1 MTHRLRLAVLAA
13 TALLAA
19 PVRADTVRAN
29 STTLFYT
36 REDPYVR
43 DVGGAQP
50 DFTRELDRVAP
61 IFEIVSVT
69 ATDVTTGFAEE
80 VEIALSTWGAVDLAD
95 IRRWQ
100 NGGTAGSRASGDV
113 DVGYVKGEL
122 LDRRLVLRVG
132 RQLVAEGNARMVH
145 LDGGEMRLRLPA
157 WFGLSAYA
165 GAVVPSRFAGRGGE
179 LATGNHR
186 ANFATGGR
194 LSWFYP
200 GLLEVG
206 GSYALARDRGD
217 VSRNDAGADLRLFLP
232 RDLIAVAAGWYSLYE
247 ERLGEAQVSLGWRGS
262 RRLQGNVDYR
272 HVEPDLFL
280 PRTSILS
287 VFAEDERDEAG
298 AAVRFEPMPQLFV
311 DADYHALF
319 EDADTGHRA
328 RVKGTWHPRVAYDV
342 GGEAVVL
349 SHPDDAGYVLT
360 RAFAAWRRRAVDVT
374 GDLLAVF
381 LSREV
386 NREDLELTATAT
398 VAYRFSPGWKV
409 LLAASGGTNPFL
421 QRHIDVLAKL
431 VYDQTYVT
439 REVP

>member
-13 TALLAA
+13 TALLSA

-36 REDPYVR
+36 REDPYV
-43 DVGGAQP
+43 GAL
-50 DFTRELDRVAP
+50 DEVELDQVAP
-61 IFEIVSVT
+61 IFEILSVT

-80 VEIALSTWGAVDLAD
+80 VEIALSTWGALDLAD

-100 NGGTAGSRASGDV
+100 NGATAGSRASGDV
-113 DVGYVKGEL
+113 DILYAKGEL
-122 LDRRLVLRVG
+122 LDRRLILRVG
-132 RQLVAEGNARMVH
+132 RQLVSEGNARMVH
-145 LDGGEMRLRLPA
+145 IDGGEMRLRLPA
-157 WFGLSAYA
+157 NFGASAYA
-165 GAVVPSRFAGRGGE
+165 GAVVAPRFAGRGGE
-179 LATGNHR
+179 LMTGNHR

-194 LSWFYP
+194 VSWFLP

-217 VSRNDAGADLRLFLP
+217 VARNDVGADLRLILP
-232 RDLIAVAAGWYSLYE
+232 RNLVAVASGWYSLYE
-247 ERLGEAQVSLGWRGS
+247 ERLGEGQVSLGWRGS
-262 RRLQGNVDYR
+262 RRLQGTVDYR

-287 VFAEDERDEAG
+287 VFAEDQRDEVG
-298 AAVRFEPMPQLFV
+298 GSVRVEPLPQVTV

-319 EDADTGHRA
+319 EEVDTGHRA
-328 RVKGTWHPRVAYDV
+328 RVKGTWRPRAAYDV
-342 GGEAVVL
+342 GAEAVVL
-349 SHPDDAGYVLT
+349 NHPDDAGYVLT
-360 RAFAAWRRRAVDVT
+360 RAFAAWRQRLFEVT
-374 GDLLAVF
+374 GDVLGAF

-386 NREDLELTATAT
+386 NGEDLELTATAT
-398 VAYRFSPGWKV
+398 AAYKFAPGWKV
-409 LLAASGGTNPFL
+409 LLAASGGSTPFL
-421 QRHIDVLAKL
+421 SSHLDLLAKL

>member
-1 MTHRLRLAVLAA
+1 MTQLRLAVLAA

-29 STTLFYT
+29 STTLFYS
-36 REDPYVR
+36 REDPYA
-43 DVGGAQP
+43 G
-50 DFTRELDRVAP
+50 ELDRVAP
-61 IFEIVSVT
+61 IFEILSVT
-69 ATDVTTGFAEE
+69 ATDIQTGFAEE
-80 VEIALSTWGAVDLAD
+80 VEIALSTWGALDLAD

-113 DVGYVKGEL
+113 DIAYVKGEL

-145 LDGGEMRLRLPA
+145 IDGGELRLRLPA
-157 WFGLSAYA
+157 SFGLSAYA
-165 GAVVPSRFAGRGGE
+165 GAVVAPRFAGRGGE
-179 LATGNHR
+179 YMTGNHR

-194 LSWFYP
+194 VSWFYP
-200 GLLEVG
+200 GLLELG
-206 GSYALARDRGD
+206 ASYAFANDRGD

-232 RDLIAVAAGWYSLYE
+232 RQLFATASGWYSLYE
-247 ERLGEAQVSLGWRGS
+247 ERLGEGAVSLGWRGS
-262 RRLQGNVDYR
+262 RRLQGTVDYR

-287 VFAEDERDEAG
+287 VFSEDQRDEVG
-298 AAVRFEPMPQLFV
+298 GAVRVEPIPAVFV

-319 EDADTGHRA
+319 EEVDTGHRA
-328 RVKGTWHPRVAYDV
+328 RVKGTWHPRAAYDV
-342 GGEAVVL
+342 GGEAVL
-349 SHPDDAGYVLT
+349 LTHPDDAGYVLT
-360 RAFAAWRRRAVDVT
+360 RAFAAWRQRAFDVT

-381 LSREV
+381 LDRQV
-386 NREDLELTATAT
+386 NGEDLELTATAS
-398 VAYRFSPGWKV
+398 VAYKFAPGWKV
-409 LLAASGGTNPFL
+409 LLAAAGGTNPFL
-421 QRHIDVLAKL
+421 ERHLDVLAKL